1 MEKYFA
7 FRRAG
12 DMVDHRFTD
21 SVAVCKAVSLS
32 QAKRKFSQM
41 YDHVGDAEIIQ
52 ITDNFNAYGISIL
65 TDY

>member
-1 MEKYFA
+1 
-7 FRRAG
+7 
-12 DMVDHRFTD
+12 MVDHRFTD

-52 ITDNFNAYGISIL
+52 ITDNFNAYGISVL